1 MQPPDNTSQER
12 LQFSRQKPP
21 YEIITV
27 NYNHL
32 GSHNELVPK
41 EYVPSYNF
49 PKPQWRQT
57 KRVIVERRTQYPD
70 FNKPKETP
78 LFQPYY
84 NYGKYND
91 KNNLNTDIYTDEND
105 ILTGASIKTSVI
117 PIF

>member
-1 MQPPDNTSQER
+1 MQPDNTSQER

-21 YEIITV
+21 YELLTV

-32 GSHNELVPK
+32 GSHNEMVPK
-41 EYVPSYNF
+41 EYEPSYNF

-84 NYGKYND
+84 NYGRYNS
-91 KNNLNTDIYTDEND
+91 NTDIYTDEND
-105 ILTGASIKTSVI
+105 ILTGASIKTSAI
-117 PIF
+117 PIY